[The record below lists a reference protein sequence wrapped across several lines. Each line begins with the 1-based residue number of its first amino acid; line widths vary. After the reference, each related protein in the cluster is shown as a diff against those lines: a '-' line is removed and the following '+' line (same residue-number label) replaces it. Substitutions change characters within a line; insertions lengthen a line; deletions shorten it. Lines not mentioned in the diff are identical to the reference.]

1 MQSFGSV
8 VAEISSLWVNSLQL
22 SIKKYLGIG
31 SSLYTYVALCAL
43 FVGSLGAGHPLETC
57 TPFIAWG
64 AESGFPQKC
73 QL

>member
-31 SSLYTYVALCAL
+31 
-43 FVGSLGAGHPLETC
+43 
-57 TPFIAWG
+57 
-64 AESGFPQKC
+64 
-73 QL
+73 